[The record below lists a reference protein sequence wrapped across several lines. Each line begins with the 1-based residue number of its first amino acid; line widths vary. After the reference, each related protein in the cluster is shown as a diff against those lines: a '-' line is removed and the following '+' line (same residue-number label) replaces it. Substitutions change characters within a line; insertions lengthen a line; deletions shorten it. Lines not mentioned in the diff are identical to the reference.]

1 MNPCRSIGLVVL
13 AAASFGCD
21 LAPRVP
27 GVQEKGYPPIIADSP
42 DRRDKAERDWRRLLD
57 TYKLPPTPPDLYPIT
72 YTPRSL
78 LGVSGGIKVATPRAT
93 AESPNLALREAAKGF
108 IERWR
113 DLIGVDPAG
122 ISLVAFNAA
131 GDTTQFTY
139 KQGDY
144 PFPLGGDYGEMTLSI
159 TRDGRLTQL
168 DDRFIPV
175 VELPVRP
182 AIDRESAVKKA
193 IGKRYTSSDK
203 SGRQQEASISSAE
216 DISSAQIV
224 VLAIQKSNGLEVHL
238 AWQLCPARAQGWF
251 IYVDAVNGQELRLAE
266 SSQP

>member
-1 MNPCRSIGLVVL
+1 MNLRRSIGLFILGAAVL
-13 AAASFGCD
+13 GCD
-21 LAPRVP
+21 LAPKVP
-27 GVQEKGYPPIIADSP
+27 GNQDKGYPPVITDSA
-42 DRRDKAERDWRRLLD
+42 DRRENAEKAWRRLLE
-57 TYKLPPTPPDLYPIT
+57 TYNLPPTPPDLYPIT
-72 YTPRSL
+72 YTLRSL
-78 LGVSGGIKVATPRAT
+78 LGVSEGIKIVTQTAT